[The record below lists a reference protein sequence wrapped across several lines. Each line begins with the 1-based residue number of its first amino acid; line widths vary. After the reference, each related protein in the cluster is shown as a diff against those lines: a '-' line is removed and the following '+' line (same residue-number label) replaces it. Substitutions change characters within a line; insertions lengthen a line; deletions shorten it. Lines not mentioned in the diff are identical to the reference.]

1 MLYFYISIEEFSHH
15 FFKKQ
20 ATEVIR
26 KVLITHWY
34 TESKS
39 YVWAMIP
46 TLIIYLTGGMYSNDI
61 LAFFTVYYKEKYF
74 RFN

>member
-1 MLYFYISIEEFSHH
+1 MLYFYISIGKFSHH

-39 YVWAMIP
+39 YVYQSVYQS
-46 TLIIYLTGGMYSNDI
+46 LYIYTYI
-61 LAFFTVYYKEKYF
+61 YIYIYIYTYVYISVYLSLF
-74 RFN
+74 I